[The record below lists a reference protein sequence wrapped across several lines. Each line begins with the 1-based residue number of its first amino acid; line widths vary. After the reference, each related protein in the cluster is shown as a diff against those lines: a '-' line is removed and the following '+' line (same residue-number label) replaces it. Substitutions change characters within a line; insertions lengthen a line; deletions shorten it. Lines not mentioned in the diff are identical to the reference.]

1 MGSFH
6 LLWVY
11 PVFSEFLFSV
21 HSDNQEVIY
30 NITNITINHRFPFL
44 LSNLMCEIVNM
55 CISGISCW
63 QIFCKLYGLAQCCL
77 IIYFI
82 YRKLVYLK
90 VNKDYKLL
98 NSIFFILVF

>member
-1 MGSFH
+1 MGFFH

-11 PVFSEFLFSV
+11 LVFSEFLFSV

-30 NITNITINHRFPFL
+30 NIINITNNHRFPIL

-63 QIFCKLYGLAQCCL
+63 QIFCKLY
-77 IIYFI
+77 
-82 YRKLVYLK
+82 
-90 VNKDYKLL
+90 
-98 NSIFFILVF
+98 

>member
-1 MGSFH
+1 MGFFH

-11 PVFSEFLFSV
+11 LVFSEFLFSV

-30 NITNITINHRFPFL
+30 NIINITNNHRFPFL
-44 LSNLMCEIVNM
+44 LSNLM

-90 VNKDYKLL
+90 VNKD
-98 NSIFFILVF
+98 